1 MNSTILRTAT
11 RVLVPLFLIVSLLIL
26 WRGHNAPGGGFIGG
40 LMAVIA
46 VALYALA
53 EGVASARRLLRLDA
67 LSLAGIGLGMSVAGG
82 LWGAAVGGAFL
93 QGVWPFYGYVPGEGT
108 QGWPV
113 GSILLF
119 DTGVFVTVLGA
130 VCAILFSLE
139 DAVYAEQ
146 GEETR

>member
-11 RVLVPLFLIVSLLIL
+11 RVLVPLFLLMSLLIL

-53 EGVASARRLLRLDA
+53 EGVAEARRFLRLDA
-67 LSLAGIGLGMSVAGG
+67 LSLSGLGLAMSIAGG

-108 QGWPV
+108 SGWPV

-139 DAVYAEQ
+139 DAVDAEQ
-146 GEETR
+146 TEEQS